1 MLLNVLKVPQLL
13 SREALAG
20 SKPWFFQWVMLPSR
34 LRAFGG
40 RPEKETKWKNSWSV
54 ADHVIVSLWPLPGLA
69 CEQWLRKVGE
79 CVAGGW
85 GRVEAPK
92 TSAAFSDLP
101 GPRGEQWPRPG
112 ISRKINRHFVAPC
125 L

>member
-1 MLLNVLKVPQLL
+1 M
-13 SREALAG
+13 AG
-20 SKPWFFQWVMLPSR
+20 
-34 LRAFGG
+34 
-40 RPEKETKWKNSWSV
+40 
-54 ADHVIVSLWPLPGLA
+54 HVIVSVWPLPGLA

-85 GRVEAPK
+85 RRVEAPK

-101 GPRGEQWPRPG
+101 GPPGGQWPRPG
-112 ISRKINRHFVAPC
+112 ISRKINCHCVAPC